1 MSQQKART
9 VVVGVDFSPCGDDA
23 ILESVKMVAAGWAT
37 ELHAVHV
44 LDPNDVIDHPSM
56 PAMLT
61 EERVLEQAPGAMR
74 DRIDTIARGAA
85 LPLPAAAL
93 KVHAR
98 IGRAAD
104 ALSQV
109 AADYDADLIV
119 VGTHRRQGLERMLLG
134 SVSELLVRSAGCPVL
149 VARPKDHS
157 KRPKTERPAPAYRA
171 GEEPARAA
179 EQIDRPLHISTEPAS
194 EPPTGYRIV

>member
-1 MSQQKART
+1 MSQKKARS

-23 ILESVKMVAAGWAT
+23 ILESVRMVAAGWAT

-44 LDPNDVIDHPSM
+44 LDPSDVIDHPSL
-56 PAMLT
+56 PALVT
-61 EERVLEQAPGAMR
+61 EERVLEQAPTILR
-74 DRIDTIARGAA
+74 ERIQKIARLDG
-85 LPLPAAAL
+85 LSVPDAAL

-98 IGRAAD
+98 LGKAAD

-119 VGTHRRQGLERMLLG
+119 VGSHKRQGLERMLLG
-134 SVSELLVRSAGCPVL
+134 SVSEFLVRTASCPVL

-157 KRPKTERPAPAYRA
+157 KRPRTERPAPPYPA
-171 GEEPARAA
+171 GQTPERGA
-179 EQIDRPLHISTEPAS
+179 EQVDRPLHISTQPGS
-194 EPPTGYRIV
+194 EPPTGFRIV

>member
-1 MSQQKART
+1 MSQKKARS

-37 ELHAVHV
+37 EMHAVHV
-44 LDPNDVIDHPSM
+44 LNPSDVIDHPSL
-56 PAMLT
+56 PALIT
-61 EERVLEQAPGAMR
+61 EERVLEQAPGILR
-74 DRIDTIARGAA
+74 ERVTKIARLEGFSI
-85 LPLPAAAL
+85 PDGVI

-98 IGRAAD
+98 LGKPAD

-119 VGTHRRQGLERMLLG
+119 VGTHKRQGLERMLLG
-134 SVSELLVRSAGCPVL
+134 SVSELLVRTAGCPVL

-157 KRPKTERPAPAYRA
+157 KRPLTERPAPPYPA
-171 GEEPARAA
+171 GQGPERSA
-179 EQIDRPLHISTEPAS
+179 ELVDRPLHISTQPGS
-194 EPPTGYRIV
+194 EPPTGFRIV

>member
-1 MSQQKART
+1 MSQKKARS

-23 ILESVKMVAAGWAT
+23 ILESVRMVAAGWAT

-44 LDPNDVIDHPSM
+44 LDPSDVIDHPSL
-56 PAMLT
+56 PALVT
-61 EERVLEQAPGAMR
+61 EERVLEQAPGILR
-74 DRIDTIARGAA
+74 ERVQKIARVEG
-85 LPLPAAAL
+85 LSVPDGAL

-98 IGRAAD
+98 LGKAAD

-119 VGTHRRQGLERMLLG
+119 VGTHKRQGLERMLLG
-134 SVSELLVRSAGCPVL
+134 SVSELLVRTANCPVL

-157 KRPKTERPAPAYRA
+157 KRPRTERPAAPYPNGQAPERA
-171 GEEPARAA
+171 GE
-179 EQIDRPLHISTEPAS
+179 QVDRPLHISTQPGS
-194 EPPTGYRIV
+194 EPPTGFRIV